1 MDGIATWVLEG
12 LYSLKKL
19 KRIGGEEILITTPV
33 QVRFLRV
40 FSLSLSSHRGRMTM
54 YIRLSKLWYAFFIMV
69 AFFSLVFQ
77 VGIFCN
83 AQVYCMFPPKCYFRW
98 LNMAASEWH
107 YEFPKGE
114 KDDDKVVSL
123 YHIGRR
129 RRQPQA
135 AFSWIWLFKRT
146 SRPIN
151 HGSNRACLSAWWWY
165 KQNLGL
171 WNMSSI
177 HCV

>member
-1 MDGIATWVLEG
+1 
-12 LYSLKKL
+12 
-19 KRIGGEEILITTPV
+19 
-33 QVRFLRV
+33 
-40 FSLSLSSHRGRMTM
+40 M

-83 AQVYCMFPPKCYFRW
+83 TQVYCMFPPKCYFRW

-135 AFSWIWLFKRT
+135 A
-146 SRPIN
+146 
-151 HGSNRACLSAWWWY
+151 
-165 KQNLGL
+165 
-171 WNMSSI
+171 SS
-177 HCV
+177 